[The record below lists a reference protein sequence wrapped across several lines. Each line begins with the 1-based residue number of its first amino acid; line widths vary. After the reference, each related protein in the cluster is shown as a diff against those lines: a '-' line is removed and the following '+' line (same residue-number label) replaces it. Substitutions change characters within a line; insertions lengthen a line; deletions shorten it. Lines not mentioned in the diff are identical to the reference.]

1 MGGAVDAHD
10 ANHLEAFKGLKNM
23 IEQEIKAREKDTSNT
38 ERQFSVVSARFGT
51 ESSTT
56 SKSVCELSDRLKRLS
71 DEVETEIE
79 GRIVGEVAVHALVVA
94 IHQKLGK
101 EKDMRLSETNETR
114 RSLQCLEERQRVD
127 REDVDA
133 AVVAIHQDLS
143 REREMRLDETTE
155 IRCSLQRLK
164 GGLRVDL
171 EDGKKALHALVVT
184 SQQEFVKQK
193 DVCLAETMEFRQ
205 GFERRL
211 ELLREEQVRN
221 EVHDKVQKL
230 GGELVAMQKERV
242 VADDAITALITV
254 VKNSIEKERL
264 EGEKT
269 DNDIKTQINNIKQ
282 ELSEERDES
291 ENDTSKTGT
300 MLSPLWQASDTEVRS
315 RSTSWSS
322 QTF

>member
-1 MGGAVDAHD
+1 MG
-10 ANHLEAFKGLKNM
+10 
-23 IEQEIKAREKDTSNT
+23 
-38 ERQFSVVSARFGT
+38 
-51 ESSTT
+51 
-56 SKSVCELSDRLKRLS
+56 
-71 DEVETEIE
+71 
-79 GRIVGEVAVHALVVA
+79 
-94 IHQKLGK
+94 
-101 EKDMRLSETNETR
+101 
-114 RSLQCLEERQRVD
+114 
-127 REDVDA
+127 
-133 AVVAIHQDLS
+133 
-143 REREMRLDETTE
+143 DETTE

-164 GGLRVDL
+164 GGLREDL

-184 SQQEFVKQK
+184 TQQEFVKQK
-193 DVCLAETMEFRQ
+193 DVCLAETMELRQ

-221 EVHDKVQKL
+221 EVHKL

-264 EGEKT
+264 E
-269 DNDIKTQINNIKQ
+269 
-282 ELSEERDES
+282 S

-322 QTF
+322 

>member
-1 MGGAVDAHD
+1 MG
-10 ANHLEAFKGLKNM
+10 AFTGLKNM

-79 GRIVGEVAVHALVVA
+79 ARIVGEVAVHALVVA
-94 IHQKLGK
+94 IQQKLGK
-101 EKDMRLSETNETR
+101 EKDMRLAETNATRCNLQSLEGRLMVDREKADASARAFELELDKEKDLRLSETNETR

-127 REDVDA
+127 RENVNA

-184 SQQEFVKQK
+184 SQQEF
-193 DVCLAETMEFRQ
+193 LN
-205 GFERRL
+205 RRMCAW
-211 ELLREEQVRN
+211 LR
-221 EVHDKVQKL
+221 
-230 GGELVAMQKERV
+230 
-242 VADDAITALITV
+242 
-254 VKNSIEKERL
+254 
-264 EGEKT
+264 
-269 DNDIKTQINNIKQ
+269 
-282 ELSEERDES
+282 
-291 ENDTSKTGT
+291 
-300 MLSPLWQASDTEVRS
+300 P
-315 RSTSWSS
+315 WSS
-322 QTF
+322 DRVLSAAWNF